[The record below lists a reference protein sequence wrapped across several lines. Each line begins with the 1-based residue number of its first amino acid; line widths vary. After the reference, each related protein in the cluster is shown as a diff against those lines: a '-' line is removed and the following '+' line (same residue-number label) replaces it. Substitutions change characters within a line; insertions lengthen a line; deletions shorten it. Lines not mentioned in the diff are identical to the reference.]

1 MISGKNV
8 SYYLCFSMVLI
19 EIAVGIFRE
28 STWEKSPGAATFPS
42 TKWDKGEAY
51 PPSVSFFRALFL
63 SGVGG
68 RVALRGTRIP
78 LTSH

>member
-28 STWEKSPGAATFPS
+28 STWEKIHRKNRQGPQPFLPQNGIRGKPC
-42 TKWDKGEAY
+42 
-51 PPSVSFFRALFL
+51 LFL
-63 SGVGG
+63 GPYFFQGLEGG
-68 RVALRGTRIP
+68 WHCGRRGYP
-78 LTSH
+78 